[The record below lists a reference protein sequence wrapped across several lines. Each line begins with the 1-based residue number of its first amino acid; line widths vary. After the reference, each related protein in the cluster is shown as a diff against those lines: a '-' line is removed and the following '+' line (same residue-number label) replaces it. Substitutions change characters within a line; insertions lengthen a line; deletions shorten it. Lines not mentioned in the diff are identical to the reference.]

1 MNTARPHPRRRAARG
16 MTLLEVVL
24 AVLILGLVT
33 TSITTSLAFVYRQER
48 RDELRLAAHEIGNRL
63 LLQYLDDE
71 SVIEQMRGRPLDY
84 GSSRY
89 RWTIDVER
97 VGMRMREAEPGSGRP
112 RAQYKDRFEL
122 ITVRVWLDS
131 DTARG
136 RFAVND
142 QGPEPLAELSRLLDP
157 GAARNS
163 DAMARLGKDQARLM
177 NLVRRMGIIPDGA
190 APSNQAAPPPGG
202 TPRGRNNR

>member
-1 MNTARPHPRRRAARG
+1 MSPKHGRRRRRRDSRG
-16 MTLLEVVL
+16 VTLLEVVL
-24 AVLILGLVT
+24 SVVILGLI
-33 TSITTSLAFVYRQER
+33 TSAISSTLAFVYKQER
-48 RDELRLAAHEIGNRL
+48 QDDLRLAANELANRL

-71 SVIEQMRGRPLDY
+71 TMINRMRGRPLDY
-84 GSSRY
+84 GTSRY

-122 ITVRVWLDS
+122 VTARVWLDS

-136 RFAVND
+136 KFAQND

-157 GAARNS
+157 AAPRNF
-163 DAMARLGKDQARLM
+163 DAMSRLGKDQARM
-177 NLVRRMGIIPDGA
+177 MDMVRRMGIF
-190 APSNQAAPPPGG
+190 NEGG
-202 TPRGRNNR
+202 TPTPGNGGGSGGSRK